1 MAGWA
6 YISAHV
12 CIAFEPGDDA
22 KGGAEIGPND
32 DLPLIDQIAICVAGM
47 EAQHFLATIRT
58 RTQPG
63 ALGNP
68 LFEDKP

>member
-47 EAQHFLATIRT
+47 EAHSISSPRYA
-58 RTQPG
+58 PEP
-63 ALGNP
+63 NP
-68 LFEDKP
+68 APWKSAI